1 MCDRFHWARLLAFVT
16 GLVNQEL
23 LLRNEYLA
31 AENRILRAH
40 LPSRLRLSDAE
51 RSTLA
56 EIAKRLGRK
65 ALKDIARAAKPDT
78 LLAWYRRLVAQKFD
92 GSQRR
97 ASSGRPRISPEVEAL
112 VVQFARENRGW
123 GYDRIV
129 GALANLGHAISDRT
143 VGNILR
149 RHNIAPAPERSR
161 TTTWKEFIRSH
172 MDVLAGADFFT
183 VEVLTWRGL
192 VTYYVLFF
200 IEVGSRRVSLGGI
213 TRHPDACW
221 MEQVAR
227 NATMQDT
234 GYLNGCRY
242 LLHDRDQKFCREF
255 RDTLAAGGVECTPI
269 PARSPNLN
277 AHAERWVRSIKEE
290 CLSKLI
296 LFGETSLRRV
306 VSQYLEHYHQE
317 RNHQGKGNLLLFPT
331 STPSEAGSA
340 LFDTLSRA
348 AGRLAK
354 ILHPRRLSVP
364 QGTGGQQ
371 RLAKW
376 IVLDCL
382 GNSALEDSGR
392 GHFAVPGWR

>member
-1 MCDRFHWARLLAFVT
+1 
-16 GLVNQEL
+16 
-23 LLRNEYLA
+23 
-31 AENRILRAH
+31 
-40 LPSRLRLSDAE
+40 
-51 RSTLA
+51 
-56 EIAKRLGRK
+56 
-65 ALKDIARAAKPDT
+65 
-78 LLAWYRRLVAQKFD
+78 
-92 GSQRR
+92 
-97 ASSGRPRISPEVEAL
+97 VEAL
-112 VVQFARENRGW
+112 VVRFARENRGW

-200 IEVGSRRVSLGGI
+200 IEVGSRRVSVGGI
-213 TRHPDACW
+213 TRHPDSSW
-221 MEQVAR
+221 MAQVAR
-227 NATMQDT
+227 NATMEGA
-234 GYLNGCRY
+234 GYLKGCRY
-242 LLHDRDQKFCREF
+242 LLHDHDTKFCREF
-255 RDTLAAGGVECTPI
+255 RETLAAGGVKCTPI

-306 VSQYLEHYHQE
+306 VSEYLEHYHQE

-331 STPSEAGSA
+331 STTPSEAGPHRSISCRER
-340 LFDTLSRA
+340 LGGLLKYYRDA
-348 AGRLAK
+348 A
-354 ILHPRRLSVP
+354 
-364 QGTGGQQ
+364 
-371 RLAKW
+371 
-376 IVLDCL
+376 
-382 GNSALEDSGR
+382 
-392 GHFAVPGWR
+392 

>member
-1 MCDRFHWARLLAFVT
+1 MSDRFHWARLLAFVS

-56 EIAKRLGRK
+56 EIAKRLGRE
-65 ALKDIARAAKPDT
+65 ALKEIARVAKPDT
-78 LLAWYRRLVAQKFD
+78 ILAWYRRLIAQKFD
-92 GSQRR
+92 GSRHR
-97 ASSGRPRISPEVEAL
+97 AYPGRPRVSPEVEAL
-112 VVQFARENRGW
+112 VVRFARENRSW

-129 GALANLGHAISDRT
+129 GALANLGYQVSDQT

-161 TTTWKEFIRSH
+161 TTTWKEFIQSH

-200 IEVGSRRVSLGGI
+200 IEVTNRRVSLGGS
-213 TRHPDACW
+213 TRHPDSCW

-227 NATMQDT
+227 NASMQDT
-234 GYLNGCRY
+234 GYPNGGRY
-242 LLHDRDQKFCREF
+242 LRHDRDKKFCREF
-255 RDTLAAGGVECTPI
+255 REALAASGVQCLPI

-277 AHAERWVRSIKEE
+277 AHAERWVGSIKEE
-290 CLSKLI
+290 CLTKLI
-296 LFGETSLRRV
+296 LFGENSLRRV
-306 VSQYLEHYHQE
+306 VSNFLEHYHQE
-317 RNHQGKGNLLLFPT
+317 RNHQGKDNLLLFPV
-331 STPSEAGSA
+331 SVPEAGSRGEICCRER
-340 LFDTLSRA
+340 LGGLLKYYSRA
-348 AGRLAK
+348 A
-354 ILHPRRLSVP
+354 
-364 QGTGGQQ
+364 
-371 RLAKW
+371 
-376 IVLDCL
+376 
-382 GNSALEDSGR
+382 
-392 GHFAVPGWR
+392 

>member
-1 MCDRFHWARLLAFVT
+1 MSDRFHWARLLAFVT

-65 ALKDIARAAKPDT
+65 ALKDIARVAKPDT
-78 LLAWYRRLVAQKFD
+78 ILDWYRRLVAQKFN
-92 GSQRR
+92 GARHR
-97 ASSGRPRISPEVEAL
+97 AYPGRPRVPPEVEAL
-112 VVQFARENRGW
+112 VVRLARENRGW

-129 GALANLGHAISDRT
+129 GALANLGHPVSDRT

-172 MDVLAGADFFT
+172 TDVLAGADLFT

-200 IEVGSRRVSLGGI
+200 IEVSSRRVSLGGI
-213 TRHPDACW
+213 TRQPDSSW
-221 MEQVAR
+221 MAQVAR
-227 NATMQDT
+227 NATMQDS

-255 RDTLAAGGVECTPI
+255 RETLAAGGVKCLPL

-277 AHAERWVRSIKEE
+277 AYAERWVRSIKEE
-290 CLSKLI
+290 CLSQLI
-296 LFGETSLRRV
+296 LFGEKSLQHV
-306 VSQYLEHYHQE
+306 VSNYLKHYHQE
-317 RNHQGKGNLLLFPT
+317 RNHQGKDNLLLFPVAVA
-331 STPSEAGSA
+331 EASSRGA
-340 LFDTLSRA
+340 IRCRERLGGLLKYYSRA
-348 AGRLAK
+348 A
-354 ILHPRRLSVP
+354 
-364 QGTGGQQ
+364 
-371 RLAKW
+371 
-376 IVLDCL
+376 
-382 GNSALEDSGR
+382 
-392 GHFAVPGWR
+392 